1 MTAIPPINGR
11 NTTNTNS
18 NCFSPPTR
26 FVLNSSNL
34 KLRDRVRRSLEAIEH
49 RNDRRLRPVRV
60 LRSRGLRA
68 GRKRPVH
75 CTVRLR
81 LETYLVEL
89 RDCYQI
95 FSARESN
102 ILSSP
107 ARSVILFSV
116 GSFNSNSGSCCILLS
131 PFCCFL
137 PSQSSIA
144 TRAHSIRLVSMRF

>member
-1 MTAIPPINGR
+1 MYHYSNATATPR
-11 NTTNTNS
+11 ER
-18 NCFSPPTR
+18 TR
-26 FVLNSSNL
+26 RIRF
-34 KLRDRVRRSLEAIEH
+34 RRSDQSSEIGTEREAAVEH

-116 GSFNSNSGSCCILLS
+116 GSFNSDSGSCCILLS
-131 PFCCFL
+131 PFRCFL

-144 TRAHSIRLVSMRF
+144 TRAHSIRLVSMRFQLHQIH